1 MLVHTSPLFQIY
13 FGNAD
18 DALFPADYLNLLQD
32 KKILEQEPY
41 NKLKKLMQLKKLL
54 LLHQVHGIDGFII
67 GSQEAETLK
76 PFSRDGDYLITD
88 LNHVGLGVMTAD
100 CLPIIFHDV
109 MHNAIAIIHAGWRGA
124 VKGIAVKAFEQM
136 EQVYG
141 TQKDSLRIYFGPCAK
156 VCCYQIQ
163 ENFLENLESV
173 DYTDRVIQTHG
184 DDLYFDLP
192 EFNRLQLEN
201 VGIKKEAFHLEYNI
215 CTMCDTNFYSYRR
228 QGASA
233 GRQMTV
239 VSLK

>member
-18 DALFPADYLNLLQD
+18 DALFPADYLNLPQD

-41 NKLKKLMQLKKLL
+41 SKLKKLMQLKKLL

-163 ENFLENLESV
+163 ENFIENLESV
-173 DYTDRVIQTHG
+173 DYTD
-184 DDLYFDLP
+184 
-192 EFNRLQLEN
+192 
-201 VGIKKEAFHLEYNI
+201 
-215 CTMCDTNFYSYRR
+215 
-228 QGASA
+228 
-233 GRQMTV
+233 
-239 VSLK
+239 